1 MHARLFQE
9 RECVC
14 ERAHLA
20 TTSHPGQVTAGLI
33 CRLHFTSFI
42 TRHGKGSYYLQQSGG
57 SNLYLHVH
65 PTLSLHPNP
74 TLSPATSPL
83 FHVPLY
89 SPSLSLSSWR
99 CADSFTAPQVASHRL
114 HDTSVCCNN
123 VWSFI
128 CLYVCLV
135 CKACCLV

>member
-42 TRHGKGSYYLQQSGG
+42 TRHGKGSYYLQQVGAVISTCT
-57 SNLYLHVH
+57 STPLH
-65 PTLSLHPNP
+65 PTHPNP

-89 SPSLSLSSWR
+89 SPSFSLSV
-99 CADSFTAPQVASHRL
+99 FVALCRQFHGPTGCLPSITRHQRL
-114 HDTSVCCNN
+114 LQQCMELCM
-123 VWSFI
+123 F
-128 CLYVCLV
+128 VCLP
-135 CKACCLV
+135 CM